1 MYKNVLKPLAKIIL
15 PTLGLTAAA
24 AAAAAAAASAAQTRN
39 YKINYWIGT
48 TIQIIPIEEMDV
60 IIKTVKPLENL
71 VS

>member
-15 PTLGLTAAA
+15 PTLGLTA

>member
-15 PTLGLTAAA
+15 PTLGLT

>member
-15 PTLGLTAAA
+15 PTLGLT
-24 AAAAAAAASAAQTRN
+24 AAAAAAASAAQTRN

-48 TIQIIPIEEMDV
+48 TIQIIPIEEMDD

>member
-1 MYKNVLKPLAKIIL
+1 MYKNVLEPLAKIIL
-15 PTLGLTAAA
+15 PTLGLT

>member
-15 PTLGLTAAA
+15 STLGLT
-24 AAAAAAAASAAQTRN
+24 AAAASAAQTRN

-48 TIQIIPIEEMDV
+48 TILIIPIEEMDV
-60 IIKTVKPLENL
+60 VMKIVKPLENL

>member
-15 PTLGLTAAA
+15 PTLGLT

-71 VS
+71 VSW

>member
-15 PTLGLTAAA
+15 STLGLT
-24 AAAAAAAASAAQTRN
+24 AAAAASAAQTRN

-48 TIQIIPIEEMDV
+48 TILIIPIEEMDV
-60 IIKTVKPLENL
+60 VMKIVKPLENL

>member
-24 AAAAAAAASAAQTRN
+24 AAASSAAQTRN